1 MKLDPASGVALD
13 PGLSLAESYELCRR
27 VQKAHSRTY
36 YFSTRFFPPHVRP
49 RVHALYAFMRYA
61 DEIVDN
67 PGVTSL
73 EEQLEGLEAFERETM
88 AAVAGEPVAN
98 PVLKAYADT
107 VRACG
112 IEPAD
117 IKAFMESMKMDTRV
131 FRYATFED
139 LEVYTYGSAAVV
151 GLMMCRVVGARDR
164 RADPHAEALGVA
176 MQLSNFLR
184 DVAEDWRRGRVY
196 LPQEDLKRFGYGE
209 EDIARS
215 VVDDR
220 FLALMRFEIDRAR
233 GLYAFADEGMKYIPR
248 GRRWPVVVAREL
260 YAGILDRIEERGYDV
275 YSGRAETSR
284 PGKLL
289 VAAKV
294 AARDPR
300 EILSRSISRHQATG
314 VRHQGRLSGPGG
326 DNQS

>member
-1 MKLDPASGVALD
+1 MRLDPAGGVKLD

-73 EEQLEGLEAFERETM
+73 EEQLAGLQLFERETM

-98 PVLKAYADT
+98 PVLRAYADT

-112 IEPAD
+112 IEPAH
-117 IKAFMESMKMDTRV
+117 IRAFMESMKMDTRV
-131 FRYATFED
+131 FRYETFRD

-151 GLMMCRVVGARDR
+151 GLMMCRVVGVDDR
-164 RADPHAEALGVA
+164 RADPHAESLGVA

-196 LPQEDLKRFGYGE
+196 VPLEDLERFGYT
-209 EDIARS
+209 EDDLAAG
-215 VVDDR
+215 VVDER
-220 FLALMRFEIDRAR
+220 FVSLMRFEIERAR
-233 GLYAFADEGMKYIPR
+233 KLYAYSDEGIKYIPR

-260 YAGILDRIEERGYDV
+260 YAGILGRIEARGYDV
-275 YSGRAETSR
+275 FSGRAESSR
-284 PGKLL
+284 PRKLL
-289 VAAKV
+289 VAARC
-294 AARDPR
+294 AARDPKEMLAR
-300 EILSRSISRHQATG
+300 TTSSR
-314 VRHQGRLSGPGG
+314 
-326 DNQS
+326 